1 MGIGV
6 GVMGGPGGE
15 VRHPEMIT
23 AAMQMRQNPASA
35 VFRLIQLPVILY
47 MIPCGRESYLWF
59 YLTAK
64 IFGGMERG
72 GLPFRIQE

>member
-1 MGIGV
+1 MGVTGV
-6 GVMGGPGGE
+6 PEWE
-15 VRHPEMIT
+15 VTHPEIIT

-35 VFRLIQLPVILY
+35 MFCCIQSPVLRRMILY
-47 MIPCGRESYLWF
+47 GRESYLLF

-72 GLPFRIQE
+72 GLPFRIQ